1 MPTYKSDEQIKQEV
15 LRELRWDTRVNETEI
30 GVIVHQGLVTL
41 TGAVESYG
49 KKLAAQDAAHRVAG
63 VLDVANEVQVQ
74 LPGLF
79 AHTDA
84 EIAQAARRAL
94 EWDVLVPADSI
105 QSSVSDGWI
114 TLTGTVEYMG
124 EREDAERA
132 VRHLRGVKGVINQI
146 AIAEKEVEPNEV
158 RAIIEEA
165 LERRAD
171 REAKRIKV
179 TVENG
184 VVTLAGVVRN
194 WAERRAIIG
203 AVSHTP
209 GVHTVHD
216 HMRIDPY
223 YLAVAAAAH

>member
-1 MPTYKSDEQIKQEV
+1 MATYKSDEQLKQEV

-30 GVIVHQGLVTL
+30 GVIVHQGVVTL
-41 TGAVESYG
+41 TGTVESYG

-63 VLDVANEVQVQ
+63 VLDVANDVQVQ
-74 LPGLF
+74 FPGVF

-84 EIAQAARRAL
+84 EIAQAVRRAL
-94 EWDVLVPADSI
+94 EWDVLVPSDDI
-105 QSSVSDGWI
+105 QSTVADGWI

-132 VRHLRGVKGVINQI
+132 VRHLRGVKGVINRI
-146 AIAEKEVEPNEV
+146 AIAEKEIEPDEV
-158 RAIIEEA
+158 RTVIEEA

-179 TVENG
+179 TVMDG
-184 VVTLAGVVRN
+184 AVTLSGIVRN

-223 YLAVAAAAH
+223 YVAAAAH